1 MNYTYTRE
9 DQEFFFN
16 IADQILERFGVLSNV
31 DNDYVCDCII
41 DYMDMIVNQ
50 LELFRRLNQ
59 NYLANQNNLANQ

>member
-31 DNDYVCDCII
+31 DNDCVCDCII

-59 NYLANQNNLANQ
+59 NNLANQNNLVNQ